1 MRRVQP
7 GERVEW
13 EEGGFGADQGKEG
26 KEKEEKEGDGKVSEK
41 SAEMVACEGVEQEGI
56 VYVGRVQ

>member
-1 MRRVQP
+1 MQP

-26 KEKEEKEGDGKVSEK
+26 KEKEEKEEK
-41 SAEMVACEGVEQEGI
+41 EGEGGRWEGI
-56 VYVGRVQ
+56 REERRDGCV